1 MKGTIFTA
9 VLICS
14 AILAACSPAAPREA
28 MASTQSPS
36 PSPAEEPADETSDE
50 AYHKITAEEAK
61 QMMDE
66 GNATV
71 VEVRTAEE
79 YAAGHIPG
87 SILIPVESIADTKPV
102 ELPDTEAV
110 LLVHCRTGIRS
121 KRASDQ
127 LVELGYKHVYDFGGI
142 VDWPYET
149 VTEN

>member
-1 MKGTIFTA
+1 MKGTILTA

-28 MASTQSPS
+28 MASTQSP
-36 PSPAEEPADETSDE
+36 PPPAAKEQAEATVDE

-61 QMMDE
+61 QMMDQD
-66 GNATV
+66 NVTV
-71 VEVRTAEE
+71 VDVRTADE

-87 SILIPVESIADTKPV
+87 SILVPVESIGDAKPDA
-102 ELPDTEAV
+102 LPDTEAV

-149 VTEN
+149 VKEN

>member
-36 PSPAEEPADETSDE
+36 PSPAEEPADETSEE

-71 VEVRTAEE
+71 VDVRTAEE
-79 YAAGHIPG
+79 YAAGHIPD
-87 SILIPVESIADTKPV
+87 SILVPVESIALRTSWWNWDTNMYMILA
-102 ELPDTEAV
+102 ELW
-110 LLVHCRTGIRS
+110 TGPM
-121 KRASDQ
+121 KQ
-127 LVELGYKHVYDFGGI
+127 
-142 VDWPYET
+142 
-149 VTEN
+149 

>member
-36 PSPAEEPADETSDE
+36 PSPAEEPADETSEE

-71 VEVRTAEE
+71 VDVRTAEE
-79 YAAGHIPG
+79 LSLIHI
-87 SILIPVESIADTKPV
+87 
-102 ELPDTEAV
+102 
-110 LLVHCRTGIRS
+110 
-121 KRASDQ
+121 
-127 LVELGYKHVYDFGGI
+127 
-142 VDWPYET
+142 
-149 VTEN
+149 

>member
-14 AILAACSPAAPREA
+14 AILAACSPAAPGKPWLNTDVRPV
-28 MASTQSPS
+28 SCRRT
-36 PSPAEEPADETSDE
+36 ADETSDE

-71 VEVRTAEE
+71 VDVRTAEE

-87 SILIPVESIADTKPV
+87 SILIPVESIGDTKPV

-110 LLVHCRTGIRS
+110 LWSTAAPVSAANALRTSWWNWATNMYMIL
-121 KRASDQ
+121 A
-127 LVELGYKHVYDFGGI
+127 ELWTGPMKQ
-142 VDWPYET
+142 
-149 VTEN
+149 

>member
-14 AILAACSPAAPREA
+14 AILAACSPAASKEA
-28 MASTQSPS
+28 MAQTQSP
-36 PSPAEEPADETSDE
+36 PPAAATVQAGEAVDE

-66 GNATV
+66 DNVTV
-71 VEVRTAEE
+71 VDVRTADE

-87 SILIPVESIADTKPV
+87 SILVPVESIGDAKPE

-149 VTEN
+149 VKEN

>member
-71 VEVRTAEE
+71 VDVRTAEE

-87 SILIPVESIADTKPV
+87 SILIPVEAIGDTKPV
-102 ELPDTEAV
+102 ERPDTEAV
-110 LLVHCRTGIRS
+110 LLGHCRTGIRS

>member
-36 PSPAEEPADETSDE
+36 PSPAEEPADE
-50 AYHKITAEEAK
+50 
-61 QMMDE
+61 

-71 VEVRTAEE
+71 VDVRTAEE

-87 SILIPVESIADTKPV
+87 SILIPVESIGDTKPV